1 MRGGIRLWSGLVL
14 ILLVLAGCARDAQSS
29 VETDEP
35 TEAVKPSA
43 DVADVSAAQRLPAAD
58 VTGDFYVYSLKSAPL
73 DALFYGAG
81 AVVRVEVV
89 DVAGPFWN
97 QADGQKWVDDPAG
110 LDYTN
115 PVLYREVTLKPLEF
129 YRNDLG
135 IDATGNFTIT
145 VLGGGTDGE
154 LAVSYDTALR
164 GGTFT
169 KGEEVVVLL
178 SEEVF
183 YLREGPVDAIRPLLG
198 GFGVLHRQV
207 EDDGLVVFAPEMFG
221 TPPGAAVS
229 LRPSLGFTETE
240 VSEIVGS
247 IRDEPRAEWEWLRNP
262 PTAERIEEMLRKDKE
277 VIRQREEDRTVTT
290 IEPGDPGG

>member
-1 MRGGIRLWSGLVL
+1 
-14 ILLVLAGCARDAQSS
+14 
-29 VETDEP
+29 
-35 TEAVKPSA
+35 
-43 DVADVSAAQRLPAAD
+43 
-58 VTGDFYVYSLKSAPL
+58 
-73 DALFYGAG
+73 
-81 AVVRVEVV
+81 V

-97 QADGQKWVDDPAG
+97 QADGQKWVDDPEG
-110 LDYTN
+110 TDYTN
-115 PVLYREVTLKPLEF
+115 PVLYREVTLRPLEF

-178 SEEVF
+178 SEGVF
-183 YLREGPVDAIRPLLG
+183 YLREGPVDAIQPLLG

-247 IRDEPRAEWEWLRNP
+247 IRDEPRAEWEWLVNRR
-262 PTAERIEEMLRKDKE
+262 TAADVEEMLRKDKE
-277 VIRQREEDRTVTT
+277 LIRQSEEDRTVTT
-290 IEPGDPGG
+290 IEPGG